1 MKSEFIR
8 GERMDYKFVEL
19 KIENNIATL
28 SLDRAESLN
37 ALSLAFTAEITEAV
51 RELNAMDEA
60 RVIILKSNAKA
71 FCAGLDL
78 KDISSMGL
86 DGKAKSN
93 LEFPEKLHYL
103 FDCCNV
109 LEECQKPVIAA
120 VHGMCIGGGLDII
133 SACDIRLCTEDA
145 TFSLREAA
153 IGLVADMGVLQRLP
167 LIVGQGFAREMAYT
181 AGFFS
186 AREVE
191 RMGLVNAVYGD
202 EEALMEGAK
211 KLASRIAE
219 NAPLAVRSTKEVL
232 NYSRYV
238 NVQEG
243 MSMAKHKN
251 MVLFTSKDMM
261 EAVAAFMGKR
271 KPDFNGR

>member
-191 RMGLVNAVYGD
+191 RMGLVNAVYAD
-202 EEALMEGAK
+202 EKALIAGAK

>member
-1 MKSEFIR
+1 
-8 GERMDYKFVEL
+8 MDYKFIEL
-19 KIENNIATL
+19 EVENNIATL
-28 SLDRAESLN
+28 ALARTESLN

-60 RVIILKSNAKA
+60 RVIILKSNAKV

-103 FDCCNV
+103 FDCCDV
-109 LEECQKPVIAA
+109 LEECKKPVIVA

-145 TFSLREAA
+145 TFSLRETAL
-153 IGLVADMGVLQRLP
+153 GLVADMGVLQRLP
-167 LIVGQGFAREMAYT
+167 LIIGQGFTREMAYT

-186 AREVE
+186 ARKIE
-191 RMGLVNAVYGD
+191 RMGLVNAVYAD

-232 NYSRYV
+232 NYSRCV

-251 MVLFTSKDMM
+251 MVLFASEDMM
-261 EAVAAFMGKR
+261 EAVAAFMEKR
-271 KPDFNGR
+271 KPDFKGR

>member
-1 MKSEFIR
+1 
-8 GERMDYKFVEL
+8 MDYKFVEL
-19 KIENNIATL
+19 EVENNIATL
-28 SLDRAESLN
+28 ALARTESLN

-60 RVIILKSNAKA
+60 RVIILKSNAKV

-103 FDCCNV
+103 FDCCDV
-109 LEECQKPVIAA
+109 LEECKKPVIVA

-145 TFSLREAA
+145 TFSLRETAL
-153 IGLVADMGVLQRLP
+153 GLVADMGVLQRLP
-167 LIVGQGFAREMAYT
+167 LIIGQGFTREMAYT

-191 RMGLVNAVYGD
+191 RMGLVNAVYAD
-202 EEALMEGAK
+202 EKALIAGAK

-232 NYSRYV
+232 NYSRCV

-251 MVLFTSKDMM
+251 MVLFASEDMM
-261 EAVAAFMGKR
+261 EAVAAFMEKR
-271 KPDFNGR
+271 KPDFKGR